1 MKFHQ
6 TAIAVRRQRYPRLVH
21 TQRRSAS
28 TKLQSPIPSPTRALI
43 RNGSTRPSTTSTPS
57 RLFIAS
63 LKGSIAPKTRS
74 FSATLRTRDSTDLH
88 KKAVEA
94 ISSTVRQYFA
104 KGEKF
109 RIYHGSTNSTRQ
121 STLKRN
127 LVDTS
132 SLSNVLKVD
141 VEAKTCLVEPN
152 VPMDRLVEA
161 TLKHGLVPPVVMEFP
176 GITVG
181 GGYSGTSGES
191 SSFKHG
197 FFDRTI
203 NNVEMVLANGEVVTI
218 SPTEKPDLFHGA
230 AGAVGTFG
238 VTTLVELRLQKA
250 AKYVETTYHPV
261 YSMSDAIQKL
271 HEFTANPELD
281 YVDGIMFSKTN
292 GAIVTGRLTDEK
304 KEGLSVQRFGAA
316 RDPWF
321 YMHVQDTIKK
331 NGTGPTTEAVPLA
344 EYLFRY
350 DRGGFWVGKSA
361 FEYLRFPFNRFT
373 RWFLD
378 DFLHTRML
386 YSALHASGESKKYV
400 VQDLALPYSTAEQFV
415 EYTDE
420 TFGIYPLWLC
430 PLKQSPYP
438 TMHPHYNKTE
448 ADGKTLQPMLNIGLW
463 GFGPSNHDEFVRKN
477 RDLER
482 KLKELGGMKWLYAH
496 TYYTE
501 EEFWEQFDRPW
512 YEKLRVKH
520 NATSLPSVY
529 EKVKV
534 DVEAEKKAEKE
545 NGWFFHTKWPFN
557 GFYGIK
563 KAIESRTYLAARKS
577 VWKSFGKEAN

>member
-1 MKFHQ
+1 MN
-6 TAIAVRRQRYPRLVH
+6 P
-21 TQRRSAS
+21 
-28 TKLQSPIPSPTRALI
+28 
-43 RNGSTRPSTTSTPS
+43 
-57 RLFIAS
+57 
-63 LKGSIAPKTRS
+63 
-74 FSATLRTRDSTDLH
+74 H

-94 ISSTVRQYFA
+94 IAGTVRQYYE

-109 RIYHGSTNSTRQ
+109 RIFHGSTNSTRQ
-121 STLKRN
+121 STSKKN

-132 SLSNVLKVD
+132 SLSNVTVNPMTR
-141 VEAKTCLVEPN
+141 VAFVEPN
-152 VPMDRLVEA
+152 VSMDRLVEA
-161 TLKHGLVPPVVMEFP
+161 TLIHGLVPPVVMEFP

-203 NNVEMVLANGEVVTI
+203 NSVEMVLADGEVVTI

-238 VTTLVELRLQKA
+238 VTTLIELRLQKA
-250 AKYVETTYHPV
+250 KKFVETTYHPV
-261 YSMSDAIQKL
+261 YSMSEAIKKL
-271 HEFTANPELD
+271 HEVTADPELD
-281 YVDGIMFSKTN
+281 YVDGIMFSKTE

-304 KEGLSVQRFGAA
+304 REGISVQRFSGA

-321 YMHVQDTIKK
+321 YMHVHDAIKK

-350 DRGGFWVGKSA
+350 DRGGFWVGESA
-361 FEYLRFPFNRFT
+361 FKYLNFPFNRFT

-386 YSALHASGESKKYV
+386 YTALHATGESKKYV

-415 EYTDE
+415 DYTDE

-438 TMHPHYNKTE
+438 TMHPHYNKTGS
-448 ADGKTLQPMLNIGLW
+448 DGKALEPMLNIGLW
-463 GFGPSNHDEFVRKN
+463 GFGPKNHDEFVRKN
-477 RDLER
+477 RDLEQ

-501 EEFWEQFDRPW
+501 SEFWEQFDRPW
-512 YEKLRVKH
+512 YEALRAKYK
-520 NATSLPSVY
+520 ATSLPSVY

-545 NGWFFHTKWPFN
+545 TGAGAFYRTRWPFN
-557 GFYGIK
+557 GFYGLK

-577 VWKSFGKEAN
+577 AWKTFGKEAS